1 MNFETIKKYLG
12 KRTLIAAA
20 ALGFPIVV
28 GGIYLAVGTPAALSP
43 HKTTA
48 AKDGANPHAISSDQL
63 NAMVTRLAERMR
75 STPEDTDGWIM
86 LARSYA
92 ALGRYAE
99 STAAYEQ
106 AVQRL
111 PNDSRL
117 LADYAD
123 VVAMAQG
130 KRLQGKPEAL
140 IERALAADPRN
151 VKALSLSGTVAF
163 EKGDYAGAIA
173 QWRKILALVP
183 AGSDAERS
191 VRASIADAERRGNI
205 ATVGIEGRV
214 ELERSLAGQVKPDD
228 TVFIFARAPGE
239 RMPLAMLRRRA
250 AELPLAFRL
259 DDNAAMSPTAKLSEA
274 KEVVIV
280 ARVSR
285 SGQAQAQPGD
295 FEGSSART
303 RPGTSGVVVRIKAEN
318 KAEK

>member
-1 MNFETIKKYLG
+1 MNRKRYL
-12 KRTLIAAA
+12 IVAA
-20 ALGFPIVV
+20 ALAFPLAVA
-28 GGIYLAVGTPAALSP
+28 GIYLGVGTPAALSP
-43 HKTTA
+43 QKAA
-48 AKDGANPHAISSDQL
+48 AKDGANPHAISSEQL
-63 NAMVTRLAERMR
+63 NAMVGRLAERMR
-75 STPEDTDGWIM
+75 TTPEDTDGWIM

-92 ALGRYAE
+92 ALGRYSE
-99 STAAYEQ
+99 SSAAYEQ

-123 VVAMAQG
+123 VAAMAQG
-130 KRLQGKPEAL
+130 RRLQGKPETL

-151 VKALSLSGTVAF
+151 AKALSLSGTVAF

-173 QWRKILALVP
+173 HWRKILALVP

-205 ATVGIEGRV
+205 ATVGIDGRV
-214 ELERSLAGQVKPDD
+214 ELERSLAGQVNPDD
-228 TVFIFARAPGE
+228 TVFIFARVPGE

-259 DDNAAMSPTAKLSEA
+259 DDNAAMSPTAKLSDA

-280 ARVSR
+280 ARLSR

-303 RPGTSGVVVRIKAEN
+303 RPGATGVVVKIKAEN
-318 KAEK
+318 RAEK

>member
-1 MNFETIKKYLG
+1 MNR
-12 KRTLIAAA
+12 KRILIVGA
-20 ALGFPIVV
+20 ALLFPLAVA
-28 GGIYLAVGTPAALSP
+28 GIYLAVGTPAALSP
-43 HKTTA
+43 QKA
-48 AKDGANPHAISSDQL
+48 AATKDGANPHAISSDQL

-75 STPEDTDGWIM
+75 TTPEDTDGWIM

-99 STAAYEQ
+99 SAAAYEQ

-111 PNDSRL
+111 PNDSGL

-123 VVAMAQG
+123 VAAMAQG
-130 KRLQGKPEAL
+130 RRLQGKPEAL
-140 IERALAADPRN
+140 IERALAADARN

-163 EKGDYAGAIA
+163 EKGNYAGAIE

-205 ATVGIEGRV
+205 ASVGIEGRV

-285 SGQAQAQPGD
+285 SGQAQPQPGD

-303 RPGTSGVVVRIKAEN
+303 RPGANGVMVKIKAEN
-318 KAEK
+318 KARK